1 MKEAKAQPLLTL
13 ELLEA
18 SGQPNGPAALPPR
31 NINNI
36 VLM

>member
-1 MKEAKAQPLLTL
+1 MKEEKAQPLLTL
-13 ELLEA
+13 ELLEV
-18 SGQPNGPAALPPR
+18 SDHLHTPAALPLR